1 MHADRREGPAAVNR
15 RSGGLA
21 WFALFV
27 LCLGAIAFVS
37 PRPDRVTDRDVYEAS
52 AHDRIV
58 PDCTD
63 LHCFRLLV
71 PWTLGLFPG
80 SSDLR
85 WKSYAVACNA
95 VAAMCLFSLCLTLGL
110 TRRTARFASIVTA
123 FGFGSL
129 YTLHDPFTADP
140 LMFALGP
147 LLMDLL
153 LRDHIAAAGMIG
165 AIGVLGK
172 EFAAAPLFIFT
183 AWAALERRWAT
194 AVRGLAA
201 ANAAFIVWIA
211 AQLTLMLRYNY
222 GYGDS
227 TSTQLLSGGLIVHW
241 FAKMSLRGVLSA
253 MFNEFG
259 ALYILAP
266 IGFLLAPASLRR
278 LVIVALP
285 AAALFSYVQ
294 QPDRALWNFHFLI
307 VPLGAL
313 VLDRAPAM
321 LAWATIVAFA
331 FANLR
336 VGAQWPLPAA
346 RFALGLS
353 VLLAIAAGV
362 AARRGGATPS
372 TGGTASLP
380 APA

>member
-1 MHADRREGPAAVNR
+1 MNGGFGRIAA
-15 RSGGLA
+15 
-21 WFALFV
+21 FAAFA
-27 LCLGAIAFVS
+27 LCLGAVAFLS

-52 AHDRIV
+52 ARDHIV
-58 PDCTD
+58 EDCTD

-71 PWTLGLFPG
+71 PWTLGMFPG

-85 WKSYAVACNA
+85 WKSYAVVCNA
-95 VAAMCLFSLCLTLGL
+95 AAAVFLAQLCVTLGL
-110 TRRTARFASIVTA
+110 TRRTAWFAAVMTA

-147 LLMDLL
+147 LLTDLL
-153 LRDHIAAAGMIG
+153 LRDQIGLAGVVG
-165 AIGVLGK
+165 SIGVLGK
-172 EFAAAPLFIFT
+172 EFAAAPLFIF
-183 AWAALERRWAT
+183 AAFSALERRWVSA
-194 AVRGLAA
+194 ARGLAA
-201 ANAAFIVWIA
+201 ANAAFIVWVT
-211 AQLTLMLRYNY
+211 AQLALMLRFNY

-241 FAKMSLRGVLSA
+241 FAKLSPRGVASA

-259 ALYILAP
+259 ALYVLAP
-266 IGFLLAPASLRR
+266 IGFLLAPTPLRR
-278 LVIVALP
+278 LAIVAVP

-313 VLDRAPAM
+313 VLDRAPGA
-321 LAWATIVAFA
+321 LAWATVGVFA

-336 VGAQWPLPAA
+336 VGAQLAGVPAA

-353 VLLAIAAGV
+353 VLLAIGSAIMALRADVSG
-362 AARRGGATPS
+362 RSSKLP
-372 TGGTASLP
+372 SLP
-380 APA
+380 TPA

>member
-1 MHADRREGPAAVNR
+1 VNDRAGRLAA
-15 RSGGLA
+15 
-21 WFALFV
+21 FALFA
-27 LCLGAIAFVS
+27 LCLGAIAFLS

-52 AHDRIV
+52 ARYHLIQ
-58 PDCTD
+58 DCTD

-71 PWTLGLFPG
+71 PWTLGMLPG

-85 WKSYAVACNA
+85 WKSYAVVCNA
-95 VAAMCLFSLCLTLGL
+95 AAAVWLFSLCTTLGL
-110 TRRTARFASIVTA
+110 TRGAARFASTVTA

-147 LLMDLL
+147 LLLDLM
-153 LRDHIAAAGMIG
+153 LRGRIAVAGTIG
-165 AIGVLGK
+165 SIGVLGK

-183 AWAALERRWAT
+183 AWAAIERRWAT
-194 AVRGLAA
+194 AARALVA
-201 ANAAFIVWIA
+201 ANAAFIVWVA
-211 AQLTLMLRYNY
+211 VQLTLMLRYNY

-241 FAKMSLRGVLSA
+241 FAKMSPRGVLSA

-259 ALYILAP
+259 ALYVLAP

-278 LVIVALP
+278 LALVALP

-294 QPDRALWNFHFLI
+294 QPDRALWNFHFLV
-307 VPLGAL
+307 VPLGAI
-313 VLDRAPAM
+313 VLDRAPAW
-321 LAWATIVAFA
+321 LEWATTGMFA

-336 VGAQWPLPAA
+336 VGAQLSAVPAA
-346 RFALGLS
+346 RIALGLS
-353 VLLAIAAGV
+353 VVLAVLTSILAL
-362 AARRGGATPS
+362 R
-372 TGGTASLP
+372 GGTAEPADGSQSMP

>member
-1 MHADRREGPAAVNR
+1 VNGGPARIAAFAV
-15 RSGGLA
+15 
-21 WFALFV
+21 FA
-27 LCLGAIAFVS
+27 LCLGTIAFLS
-37 PRPDRVTDRDVYEAS
+37 PRPDRLTDRDVYEAS
-52 AHDRIV
+52 AREHIV
-58 PDCTD
+58 EDCTD

-71 PWTLGLFPG
+71 PWTLGMLPG

-95 VAAMCLFSLCLTLGL
+95 AAAVFLYQLCLTLGL
-110 TRRTARFASIVTA
+110 TRRAARLAAVLTA

-147 LLMDLL
+147 LLMNALVCG
-153 LRDHIAAAGMIG
+153 RIAFAGAVG
-165 AIGVLGK
+165 SIGVLGK

-183 AWAALERRWAT
+183 AYSALERRWTT
-194 AVRGLAA
+194 AARGLAA
-201 ANAAFIVWIA
+201 ANAAFIVWVT
-211 AQLTLMLRYNY
+211 AQLALMLRFNY

-241 FAKMSLRGVLSA
+241 FAKLSLRGVASA

-259 ALYILAP
+259 ALYVLAP
-266 IGFLLAPASLRR
+266 IGFLLAPAPLRR
-278 LVIVALP
+278 LVIVAVP
-285 AAALFSYVQ
+285 AAVLFSYVQ

-313 VLDRAPAM
+313 VLDRAPGA
-321 LAWATIVAFA
+321 LAWATAGVFA

-336 VGAQWPLPAA
+336 VGAQLAHVPAA

-353 VLLAIAAGV
+353 VLLATGIAIIALRADAPG
-362 AARRGGATPS
+362 RSRNLP
-372 TGGTASLP
+372 SLP
-380 APA
+380 TPA

>member
-1 MHADRREGPAAVNR
+1 MNGRIGAPTA
-15 RSGGLA
+15 
-21 WFALFV
+21 FV
-27 LCLGAIAFVS
+27 LFAICLGAIAFVS

-52 AHDRIV
+52 AQYRIV

-71 PWTLGLFPG
+71 PWTLGLLPG

-95 VAAMCLFSLCLTLGL
+95 AAAVSLFSLCLTLGL

-147 LLMDLL
+147 LLMDLML
-153 LRDHIAAAGMIG
+153 HDHIAVAGMIG
-165 AIGVLGK
+165 SIGVLGK
-172 EFAAAPLFIFT
+172 EFAAAPLFIFS
-183 AWAALERRWAT
+183 AWVAIEQRWTRAARA
-194 AVRGLAA
+194 LAA

-259 ALYILAP
+259 ALYVLAP

-278 LVIVALP
+278 LAVVALP

-313 VLDRAPAM
+313 VLDRAPAL
-321 LAWATIVAFA
+321 LAWATTGTFA

-336 VGAQWPLPAA
+336 VGAQLALPAA

-353 VLLAIAAGV
+353 VLLAIAAAIAALRSGV
-362 AARRGGATPS
+362 TESP
-372 TGGTASLP
+372 GGTASRPGP
-380 APA
+380 A

>member
-1 MHADRREGPAAVNR
+1 VNR
-15 RSGGLA
+15 VPARALA
-21 WFALFV
+21 FAAFAI
-27 LCLGAIAFVS
+27 CLAAIAFLS

-52 AHDRIV
+52 ARDHIV
-58 PDCTD
+58 QDCTD

-71 PWTLGLFPG
+71 PWTLGMFPG

-85 WKSYAVACNA
+85 WKAYAVVCNA
-95 VAAMCLFSLCLTLGL
+95 AAAVFLSQLCLTLGL
-110 TRRTARFASIVTA
+110 TPRTAWFAAVMTA

-147 LLMDLL
+147 LLLDAL
-153 LRDHIAAAGMIG
+153 LRDRIAFAGVVG
-165 AIGVLGK
+165 SIGVLGK

-183 AWAALERRWAT
+183 GYSALERRWAT
-194 AVRGLAA
+194 AARGLAA
-201 ANAAFIVWIA
+201 ANAAFIVWVT
-211 AQLTLMLRYNY
+211 AQLTLMLRFNY

-241 FAKMSLRGVLSA
+241 FAKMSLRGVASA

-259 ALYILAP
+259 ALYVLAP
-266 IGFLLAPASLRR
+266 VGLLLAPAPLRR
-278 LVIVALP
+278 LAVIAIP

-313 VLDRAPAM
+313 VLDRAPVV
-321 LAWATIVAFA
+321 LAWATAGVFA

-336 VGAQWPLPAA
+336 VGAQLANVPAA

-353 VLLAIAAGV
+353 VLLAVGSAVMALR
-362 AARRGGATPS
+362 ARSSSSVPSMPTP
-372 TGGTASLP
+372 A
-380 APA
+380 

>member
-1 MHADRREGPAAVNR
+1 VNG
-15 RSGGLA
+15 RSGRLA
-21 WFALFV
+21 AFAL
-27 LCLGAIAFVS
+27 LAICLGAIAFFS

-52 AHDRIV
+52 ARYHIV

-71 PWTLGLFPG
+71 PWTLGVFPG

-85 WKSYAVACNA
+85 WKSYAVICNA
-95 VAAMCLFSLCLTLGL
+95 AAALCLFSLCLTLGL
-110 TRRTARFASIVTA
+110 TYRTARFASIVTA

-147 LLMDLL
+147 LLMDLM
-153 LRDHIAAAGMIG
+153 LRGHIAAAGVIG
-165 AIGVLGK
+165 SIGVLGK

-183 AWAALERRWAT
+183 ASAAVERHWAT
-194 AVRGLAA
+194 AARALAA

-241 FAKMSLRGVLSA
+241 FAKMSVRGVLSA

-259 ALYILAP
+259 ALYVLAP
-266 IGFLLAPASLRR
+266 IGFLLAPAPLRR
-278 LVIVALP
+278 LAVVALP

-307 VPLGAL
+307 VPLGAV
-313 VLDRAPAM
+313 VLDRAPAF
-321 LAWATIVAFA
+321 LAWATTGAFA

-336 VGAQWPLPAA
+336 VGAQLTLPAA

-353 VLLAIAAGV
+353 VLLAIVAGV
-362 AARRGGATPS
+362 LALRGGARES
-372 TGGTASLP
+372 TGGRASLP

>member
-1 MHADRREGPAAVNR
+1 VNR
-15 RSGGLA
+15 VPARVLA
-21 WFALFV
+21 FAAFAI
-27 LCLGAIAFVS
+27 CLAAIAFLS

-52 AHDRIV
+52 ARDHIV
-58 PDCTD
+58 QDCTD

-71 PWTLGLFPG
+71 PWTLGMFPG

-85 WKSYAVACNA
+85 WKAYAVVCNA
-95 VAAMCLFSLCLTLGL
+95 AAVFLSQLCLTLGL
-110 TRRTARFASIVTA
+110 TPRTAWFAAVMTA

-147 LLMDLL
+147 LLLDAL
-153 LRDHIAAAGMIG
+153 LRDRIAFAGVVG
-165 AIGVLGK
+165 SIGVLGK

-183 AWAALERRWAT
+183 GYSALERRWAT
-194 AVRGLAA
+194 AARGLAA
-201 ANAAFIVWIA
+201 ANAAFIVWVT
-211 AQLTLMLRYNY
+211 AQLTLMLRFNY

-241 FAKMSLRGVLSA
+241 FAKMSLRGVASA

-259 ALYILAP
+259 ALYVLAP
-266 IGFLLAPASLRR
+266 VGLLLAPAPLRR
-278 LVIVALP
+278 LAVIAIP

-313 VLDRAPAM
+313 VLDRAPVV
-321 LAWATIVAFA
+321 LAWATAGVFA

-336 VGAQWPLPAA
+336 VGAQLANVPAA

-353 VLLAIAAGV
+353 VLLAVGSAVMALR
-362 AARRGGATPS
+362 ARSSSSVPSMPTP
-372 TGGTASLP
+372 A
-380 APA
+380 

>member
-1 MHADRREGPAAVNR
+1 MND
-15 RSGGLA
+15 RSGRLA
-21 WFALFV
+21 AFALLA
-27 LCLGAIAFVS
+27 LCLGAIAFFS

-52 AHDRIV
+52 ARYRIV

-71 PWTLGLFPG
+71 PWTLGLLPG

-85 WKSYAVACNA
+85 WKSYAVLCNA
-95 VAAMCLFSLCLTLGL
+95 AAAVWLHSLCLTLGL

-147 LLMDLL
+147 LLMDLM
-153 LRDHIAAAGMIG
+153 LRGRIAVAGVIG
-165 AIGVLGK
+165 SIGVLGK

-183 AWAALERRWAT
+183 AWAAIERRWAG
-194 AVRGLAA
+194 AARALAA

-211 AQLTLMLRYNY
+211 VQLTLMLRYNY

-227 TSTQLLSGGLIVHW
+227 TSTQLMSGGLIVHW

-259 ALYILAP
+259 ALYVLAP
-266 IGFLLAPASLRR
+266 IGFLLVPASVRR
-278 LVIVALP
+278 LVFVALP

-307 VPLGAL
+307 VPLGAV
-313 VLDRAPAM
+313 VLDRAPAL
-321 LAWATIVAFA
+321 LAWATTGAFA

-336 VGAQWPLPAA
+336 VGAQLTLPAA
-346 RFALGLS
+346 RFALALS

-362 AARRGGATPS
+362 LALRGGATQS
-372 TGGTASLP
+372 TGGRASLP

>member
-1 MHADRREGPAAVNR
+1 MHAHLGAEAVVNG
-15 RSGGLA
+15 RSGRLA
-21 WFALFV
+21 AFALLA
-27 LCLGAIAFVS
+27 LCLGAIAFLS
-37 PRPDRVTDRDVYEAS
+37 PHPDRVTDRDVYEAT
-52 AHDRIV
+52 ARYRIV

-71 PWTLGLFPG
+71 PWTLGLLPG
-80 SSDLR
+80 SSDLK
-85 WKSYAVACNA
+85 WKSYAVVCNA
-95 VAAMCLFSLCLTLGL
+95 GAAVCLFALCLTLGL
-110 TRRTARFASIVTA
+110 AHRTARFAAIVTA

-147 LLMDLL
+147 LLTDLM
-153 LRDHIAAAGMIG
+153 LRDRIAVAGLIG
-165 AIGVLGK
+165 SIGVLGK

-183 AWAALERRWAT
+183 ASSAIQRQWVTAA
-194 AVRGLAA
+194 RGLVA
-201 ANAAFIVWIA
+201 ANAAFIIWIA

-241 FAKMSLRGVLSA
+241 FAKMSLRGALSA

-259 ALYILAP
+259 ALYVLAP
-266 IGFLLAPASLRR
+266 IGFLFAPSSLRR
-278 LVIVALP
+278 LAAVALP

-307 VPLGAL
+307 VPLGAI
-313 VLDRAPAM
+313 VLNRAPAL
-321 LAWATIVAFA
+321 LAWATTGAFA

-336 VGAQWPLPAA
+336 VGAQLTLPAA

-353 VLLAIAAGV
+353 VLLAIAASV
-362 AARRGGATPS
+362 LALRGGATQS
-372 TGGTASLP
+372 TGGPASLP